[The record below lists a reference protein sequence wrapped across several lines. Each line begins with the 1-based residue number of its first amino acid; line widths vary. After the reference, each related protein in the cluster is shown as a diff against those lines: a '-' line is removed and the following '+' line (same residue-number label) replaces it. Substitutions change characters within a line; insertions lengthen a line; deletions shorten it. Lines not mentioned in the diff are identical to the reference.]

1 MMYALAAIAYF
12 LVGFVLVALYYRLGE
27 ITRYEIATG
36 FLTVAAWPV
45 VILIGIGVLIIN
57 LVAYA
62 NDRIFDLIDGKGN

>member
-12 LVGFVLVALYYRLGE
+12 LVGFVLVALAYRFGGLARCE
-27 ITRYEIATG
+27 LATG

>member
-36 FLTVAAWPV
+36 FLTVVVWPV
-45 VILIGIGVLIIN
+45 AILIGIR
-57 LVAYA
+57 A
-62 NDRIFDLIDGKGN
+62 